1 MLTGV
6 HKVASPIVQMFQVHL
21 LVWYFP
27 CGTLLGVSALG
38 EASPQLWATWSVHAS
53 CAGPCWQAGCQCTGP
68 SVAAS

>member
-27 CGTLLGVSALG
+27 CGTLLDVSALG

-53 CAGPCWQAGCQCTGP
+53 RVQGLAGRQGVSAQGHL
-68 SVAAS
+68 